1 MSFLINNFVELTVT
15 GLVLGAVY
23 GLVALG
29 YTLVYGVLQLINF
42 AHSEVWMFGSFAAVW
57 VDRRPSASPRAARWP
72 VVIGVLLLALLAAM
86 AVSGGV
92 ALLLERVAYR
102 RLIRLDAPKLVALI
116 SAIGASFALAEFMGL
131 RDRIADFFGLRDTLD
146 PYVRSA
152 RDNTR
157 FQNPLETEGVF
168 TVGGYTV
175 SNVDIIIIVSAILM
189 MVALD
194 QFIRRT
200 RTGRGIRAVAQD
212 SEAAALMGVNSN
224 RVILATFL
232 VGGIMAG
239 AAGAA
244 VPDALRR
251 HPLQR
256 RLPARRQGVHRRRP
270 RRHRQRPRRAARRLR
285 PRPGRELRLG
295 LFGSRVDATSSPSC
309 CWSSSCCSGPPA
321 CSARPWGGPAHER
334 TAHPAPQGSTA
345 AGCRPRPSA
354 RPTTRAQP
362 LGWDRGALA
371 RRVTA
376 LPRPAKWA
384 LIGLLVVFLYA
395 LPLLEIPILSTPGHA
410 TSARAVHRGQLRAR
424 RPGAQH
430 RARLRRP
437 ARPRLRRLLRRR
449 RLHGRGASAPS
460 TAQLSWWLLIPLA
473 VVLTTI
479 SGILLGAPTLR
490 VRGDYLAIVTLGFG
504 EIIRLTA
511 LNLEWLGAAQ
521 GHHRACR
528 ARRASSCSRSRTWS
542 GRARRR
548 SSTST
553 TRRRSCSSAWPTRR
567 RTTG

>member
-1 MSFLINNFVELTVT
+1 MSFLIDNFVELTVT

-57 VDRRPSASPRAARWP
+57 VTIAIGVAPGSALPI
-72 VVIGVLLLALLAAM
+72 VIGVLLLALLAAM

-212 SEAAALMGVNSN
+212 SEAAALMGVNRN
-224 RVILATFL
+224 RIIRATFL

-239 AAGAA
+239 AAALLYLMRFGVTRWNAGFLLGVKAFTAA
-244 VPDALRR
+244 V
-251 HPLQR
+251 
-256 RLPARRQGVHRRRP
+256 
-270 RRHRQRPRRAARRLR
+270 
-285 PRPGRELRLG
+285 LG
-295 LFGSRVDATSSPSC
+295 GIGNV
-309 CWSSSCCSGPPA
+309 
-321 CSARPWGGPAHER
+321 
-334 TAHPAPQGSTA
+334 
-345 AGCRPRPSA
+345 
-354 RPTTRAQP
+354 
-362 LGWDRGALA
+362 RGALLGGFILGLA
-371 RRVTA
+371 ENYGS
-376 LPRPAKWA
+376 A
-384 LIGLLVVFLYA
+384 LIGSEWRDVVAFLLLVV
-395 LPLLEIPILSTPGHA
+395 
-410 TSARAVHRGQLRAR
+410 
-424 RPGAQH
+424 
-430 RARLRRP
+430 
-437 ARPRLRRLLRRR
+437 
-449 RLHGRGASAPS
+449 
-460 TAQLSWWLLIPLA
+460 
-473 VVLTTI
+473 
-479 SGILLGAPTLR
+479 ILLFRPTGL
-490 VRGDYLAIVTLGFG
+490 LG
-504 EIIRLTA
+504 ESL
-511 LNLEWLGAAQ
+511 
-521 GHHRACR
+521 
-528 ARRASSCSRSRTWS
+528 
-542 GRARRR
+542 GRAR
-548 SSTST
+548 
-553 TRRRSCSSAWPTRR
+553 A
-567 RTTG
+567 

>member
-1 MSFLINNFVELTVT
+1 MSFLIDNFVELTVT

-57 VDRRPSASPRAARWP
+57 VTVAIGLAPGSALPL
-72 VVIGVLLLALLAAM
+72 VIGVLLLALLAAM

-212 SEAAALMGVNSN
+212 SEAAALMGVNRN
-224 RVILATFL
+224 RIIRATFL

-239 AAGAA
+239 AAALLYLMRFGVTRWNAGFLLGVKAFTAA
-244 VPDALRR
+244 V
-251 HPLQR
+251 
-256 RLPARRQGVHRRRP
+256 
-270 RRHRQRPRRAARRLR
+270 
-285 PRPGRELRLG
+285 LG
-295 LFGSRVDATSSPSC
+295 GIGNV
-309 CWSSSCCSGPPA
+309 
-321 CSARPWGGPAHER
+321 
-334 TAHPAPQGSTA
+334 
-345 AGCRPRPSA
+345 
-354 RPTTRAQP
+354 
-362 LGWDRGALA
+362 RGALLGGFVLGLA
-371 RRVTA
+371 ENYGS
-376 LPRPAKWA
+376 A
-384 LIGLLVVFLYA
+384 LIGSEWRDVVAFLLLVV
-395 LPLLEIPILSTPGHA
+395 
-410 TSARAVHRGQLRAR
+410 
-424 RPGAQH
+424 
-430 RARLRRP
+430 
-437 ARPRLRRLLRRR
+437 
-449 RLHGRGASAPS
+449 
-460 TAQLSWWLLIPLA
+460 
-473 VVLTTI
+473 
-479 SGILLGAPTLR
+479 ILLFRPTGL
-490 VRGDYLAIVTLGFG
+490 LG
-504 EIIRLTA
+504 ESL
-511 LNLEWLGAAQ
+511 
-521 GHHRACR
+521 
-528 ARRASSCSRSRTWS
+528 
-542 GRARRR
+542 GRAR
-548 SSTST
+548 
-553 TRRRSCSSAWPTRR
+553 A
-567 RTTG
+567 